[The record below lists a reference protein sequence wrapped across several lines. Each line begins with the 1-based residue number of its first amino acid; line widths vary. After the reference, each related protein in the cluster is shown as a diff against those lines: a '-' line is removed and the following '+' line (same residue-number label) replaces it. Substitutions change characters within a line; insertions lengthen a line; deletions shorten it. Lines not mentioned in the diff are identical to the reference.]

1 MNRNL
6 GNRIEK
12 LEVLIP
18 ERPSPIDGMTISELT
33 VFILQECSA
42 LLACDDI
49 SEECRICL
57 KKLQVAGA
65 ASDGRYRLVEVAIPA
80 EFQ

>member
-12 LEVLIP
+12 LEALIP
-18 ERPSPIDGMTISELT
+18 ECPSPIEGMKISELT

-42 LLACDDI
+42 LLACDNI
-49 SEECRICL
+49 SEEYRIWL
-57 KKLQVAGA
+57 MTLQHAGA
-65 ASDGRYRLVEVAIPA
+65 ASVGRLFDVAIPG

>member
-12 LEVLIP
+12 LEALVS

-49 SEECRICL
+49 SEEYRIWL

-65 ASDGRYRLVEVAIPA
+65 ASNGRYRLVDVAIPG
-80 EFQ
+80 ECQ